1 MLISVI
7 GAPGSGKGT
16 LLTLLSTDFPSVF
29 SHFSLGDYL
38 RQLLL
43 LHQTTQQQP
52 QQQQQQL
59 LEPHVR
65 EQIQK
70 SELLSPRDLVPI
82 LKEGLREKGFL
93 LLFDEKE
100 SEKAKQKQ
108 KEKEN
113 KNPILLLD
121 GFPRDISQLN
131 PNLNLN
137 LKGDFL
143 QPDLVLFFDCPR
155 EIALQRYVSR
165 GLPGRDV
172 DGNVFEK
179 RFGEFERLNGELV
192 EEFEKR
198 GILIRIDTSRDT
210 ETSYQRLLQ
219 VLRDSDYRLCK
230 EVGGL
235 EEGKGKEMG

>member
-1 MLISVI
+1 M
-7 GAPGSGKGT
+7 
-16 LLTLLSTDFPSVF
+16 
-29 SHFSLGDYL
+29 
-38 RQLLL
+38 
-43 LHQTTQQQP
+43 
-52 QQQQQQL
+52 
-59 LEPHVR
+59 R

-198 GILIRIDTSRDT
+198 GILIRVSFAFFSFSFFSPDGRMDLEIGRGGREGGIFLLKFFLLTRFLAQIDTSRDT